1 MRSGT
6 RRGLPVLVGLE
17 LLLYLFWAGCDA
29 VLGLGYGSH
38 WLPSGAVYGLLVA
51 GVVLTRHRT
60 GTGRTG
66 TATGTVAFGLSAGGS
81 VLALVT
87 GGVPFVSLTE
97 LFALAVITVAT
108 VRTAPVRVVLL
119 TAVAS
124 LVVIVGMPL
133 MRVPGID
140 REVFASLTVVGWAGT
155 LVVATASRELW
166 QRRSARLAQ
175 ARTGERLELARE
187 LHDTVAH
194 HVTAIVVAAQAGV
207 VVAGS
212 RPEEAGRALE
222 SIERAGAEALDG
234 MRRMVGVLRSGP
246 DGGVDGADGGAD
258 RAPGHDIGDI
268 DDVVARFD
276 PGGTRTRLEI
286 APEVRA
292 AALGPAVAATAF
304 RVVREALTNVHR
316 HAPAATDVAVGLHL
330 QAGRLVTV
338 VHNDGTGTENP
349 LRDPGGF
356 GLAGMRER
364 VEALDGS
371 VHAGPDGPG
380 GWIVVAEVPAGAG
393 R

>member
-1 MRSGT
+1 MST
-6 RRGLPVLVGLE
+6 APRRGRPLLAGLE
-17 LLLYLFWAGCDA
+17 LLAYLFWAGCDA
-29 VLGLGYGSH
+29 VLAMNYVGF
-38 WLPSGAVYGLLVA
+38 WVPSGAVYGLLVA
-51 GVVLTRHRT
+51 GVVLLRYRT
-60 GTGRTG
+60 GS
-66 TATGTVAFGLSAGGS
+66 TALPVAVVAYGLSAAGS
-81 VLALVT
+81 VAGLVT
-87 GGVPFVSLTE
+87 GGIPFVSLTE
-97 LFALAVITVAT
+97 LFALAVVTVSV
-108 VRTAPVRVVLL
+108 VRTAPVRVVLA
-119 TAVAS
+119 TAVVS
-124 LVVIVGMPL
+124 LCLIVGMPL
-133 MRVPGID
+133 LRVPDID

-155 LVVATASRELW
+155 MVVATAARELW

-175 ARTGERLELARE
+175 ARNDERLELARE

-234 MRRMVGVLRSGP
+234 MRRMVGVLRA
-246 DGGVDGADGGAD
+246 GADGGAD
-258 RAPGHDIGDI
+258 RAPGHDVADVE
-268 DDVVARFD
+268 DVVARFD
-276 PGGTRTRLEI
+276 PERTRTRLEI

-292 AALGPAVAATAF
+292 AVLGPAVAATAF

-316 HAPAATDVAVGLHL
+316 HAPGATTVSVGVHL

-371 VHAGPDGPG
+371 LHAGPDGPG
-380 GWIVVAEVPAGAG
+380 RWIVVAEVPAGAG

>member
-1 MRSGT
+1 MST
-6 RRGLPVLVGLE
+6 APRRGRPLLAGLE
-17 LLLYLFWAGCDA
+17 LLAYLFWAGCDA
-29 VLGLGYGSH
+29 VLAMNYVGF
-38 WLPSGAVYGLLVA
+38 WVPSGAVYGLLVA
-51 GVVLTRHRT
+51 GVVLLRYRT
-60 GTGRTG
+60 GS
-66 TATGTVAFGLSAGGS
+66 TALPVAAVAYGLSAAGS
-81 VLALVT
+81 VAGLVT
-87 GGVPFVSLTE
+87 GGIPFVSLTE
-97 LFALAVITVAT
+97 LFALAVITVSV
-108 VRTAPVRVVLL
+108 VRTAPVRVVLA
-119 TAVAS
+119 TAVVS
-124 LVVIVGMPL
+124 LCLIVGMPL
-133 MRVPGID
+133 LRVPDID

-155 LVVATASRELW
+155 MVVATAARELW

-175 ARTGERLELARE
+175 ARNDERLELARE

-234 MRRMVGVLRSGP
+234 MRRMVGVLRA
-246 DGGVDGADGGAD
+246 GADGGAD
-258 RAPGHDIGDI
+258 RAPGHDVADVE
-268 DDVVARFD
+268 DVVARFD
-276 PGGTRTRLEI
+276 PERTRTRLEI
-286 APEVRA
+286 APEVRTA
-292 AALGPAVAATAF
+292 VLGPAVAATAF

-316 HAPAATDVAVGLHL
+316 HAPGATTVSVGVHL

-371 VHAGPDGPG
+371 LHAGPDGPG
-380 GWIVVAEVPAGAG
+380 RWIVVAEVPAGAG

>member
-1 MRSGT
+1 MSSAP
-6 RRGLPVLVGLE
+6 RRGRPLLAGFEVLA
-17 LLLYLFWAGCDA
+17 YLFWAGCDA
-29 VLGLGYGSH
+29 LLGLGVGPAAV
-38 WLPSGAVYGLLVA
+38 PSGAVYGLLVA
-51 GVVLTRHRT
+51 GVVLLRYRT
-60 GTGRTG
+60 GTGTLPV
-66 TATGTVAFGLSAGGS
+66 AVVAFGLSACGS
-81 VLALVT
+81 VAGVVT
-87 GGVPFVSLTE
+87 GGIPFVSLTE
-97 LFALAVITVAT
+97 LFALAVVTVSV
-108 VRTAPVRVVLL
+108 VRTAPVRVVLA
-119 TAVAS
+119 TAVVS
-124 LVVIVGMPL
+124 LCLIVGMPL
-133 MRVPGID
+133 LRVPDID

-155 LVVATASRELW
+155 MVVATAARELW
-166 QRRSARLAQ
+166 QRRSARLDR
-175 ARTGERLELARE
+175 ARNDERLELARE

-222 SIERAGAEALDG
+222 AIERAGAEALDG
-234 MRRMVGVLRSGP
+234 MRRMVGVLRSGAG
-246 DGGVDGADGGAD
+246 DDTGDGAE
-258 RAPGHDIGDI
+258 RAPGHGLDDI

-276 PGGTRTRLEI
+276 PDGGRARLEI

-292 AALGPAVAATAF
+292 ARLGPAVAATAF

-316 HAPAATDVAVGLHL
+316 HAPGATTVSVGVHL

-371 VHAGPDGPG
+371 LHAGPDGPG
-380 GWIVVAEVPAGAG
+380 RWIVVAEVPAGAG

>member
-1 MRSGT
+1 MST
-6 RRGLPVLVGLE
+6 APRRGRPLLAGLE
-17 LLLYLFWAGCDA
+17 LLAYLFWAGCDA
-29 VLGLGYGSH
+29 VLAMNYVGF
-38 WLPSGAVYGLLVA
+38 WVPSGAVYGLLVA
-51 GVVLTRHRT
+51 GVVLLRYRT
-60 GTGRTG
+60 GS
-66 TATGTVAFGLSAGGS
+66 TALPVAVVAYGLSAAGS
-81 VLALVT
+81 VAGLVT
-87 GGVPFVSLTE
+87 GGIPFVSLTE
-97 LFALAVITVAT
+97 LFALAVVTVSV
-108 VRTAPVRVVLL
+108 VRTAPVRVVLA
-119 TAVAS
+119 TAVVS
-124 LVVIVGMPL
+124 LCLIVGMPL
-133 MRVPGID
+133 LRVPDID

-155 LVVATASRELW
+155 MVVATAARELW

-175 ARTGERLELARE
+175 ARNDERLELARE

-234 MRRMVGVLRSGP
+234 MRRMVGVLRA
-246 DGGVDGADGGAD
+246 GADGGAD
-258 RAPGHDIGDI
+258 RAPGHDVADVE
-268 DDVVARFD
+268 DVVARFD
-276 PGGTRTRLEI
+276 PERTRTRLEI
-286 APEVRA
+286 APEVRTA
-292 AALGPAVAATAF
+292 VLGPAIAATAF

-316 HAPAATDVAVGLHL
+316 HAPGATTVSVGVHL
-330 QAGRLVTV
+330 QAGRLVPV

-371 VHAGPDGPG
+371 LHAGPDGPG
-380 GWIVVAEVPAGAG
+380 RWIVVAEVPAGAG

>member
-1 MRSGT
+1 MRTAT
-6 RRGLPVLVGLE
+6 RRGRPVLVGLE
-17 LLLYLFWAGCDA
+17 LLAYLFWAGCDVA
-29 VLGLGYGSH
+29 LGLGYGTT
-38 WLPSGAVYGLLVA
+38 WAQSGAVYGLLVA
-51 GVVLTRHRT
+51 GVVLTRYRVDT
-60 GTGRTG
+60 GPLG
-66 TATGTVAFGLSAGGS
+66 VAVVAVALSAGGS
-81 VLALVT
+81 AAAVFT
-87 GGVPFVSLTE
+87 GGIPFVSLTE
-97 LFALAVITVAT
+97 LFALAVVTVAT
-108 VRTAPVRVVLL
+108 VRTAPVRVVLGAA
-119 TAVAS
+119 AVS
-124 LVVIVGMPL
+124 LLVIVGMPL
-133 MRVPGID
+133 LRVPGND
-140 REVFASLTVVGWAGT
+140 SEVFASLTVVGWAGT
-155 LVVATASRELW
+155 MVVATAARELT

-175 ARTGERLELARE
+175 ARNDERLELARE

-234 MRRMVGVLRSGP
+234 MRRMVGVLRA
-246 DGGVDGADGGAD
+246 GADGGAD
-258 RAPGHDIGDI
+258 RAPGHDIADVE
-268 DDVVARFD
+268 DVVARFD
-276 PGGTRTRLEI
+276 PDRTRTRLEI
-286 APEVRA
+286 APEVRTA
-292 AALGPAVAATAF
+292 VLGPAVAATAF

-316 HAPAATDVAVGLHL
+316 HAPGATTVSVGVHL

-371 VHAGPDGPG
+371 LHAGPDGPG
-380 GWIVVAEVPAGAG
+380 RWIVVAEVPAGAG

>member
-29 VLGLGYGSH
+29 VLGLGFGSH
-38 WLPSGAVYGLLVA
+38 WQPSGAVYGLLVA

-60 GTGRTG
+60 GTRRTG
-66 TATGTVAFGLSAGGS
+66 TATVAFGLSAGGS
-81 VLALVT
+81 VLALGT

-108 VRTAPVRVVLL
+108 VRTAPVRVVLG

-175 ARTGERLELARE
+175 ARNDERLELARE

-234 MRRMVGVLRSGP
+234 MRRMVGVLRA
-246 DGGVDGADGGAD
+246 GADGGAD
-258 RAPGHDIGDI
+258 RAPGHDIADV

-276 PGGTRTRLEI
+276 PDRSRTRLEI
-286 APEVRA
+286 APEVRTA
-292 AALGPAVAATAF
+292 VLGPAVAATAF

-316 HAPAATDVAVGLHL
+316 HAPGATTVSVGVHL

-371 VHAGPDGPG
+371 LHAGPDGPG
-380 GWIVVAEVPAGAG
+380 RWIVVAEVPAGAG

>member
-1 MRSGT
+1 MST
-6 RRGLPVLVGLE
+6 APRRGRPLLAGLE
-17 LLLYLFWAGCDA
+17 LLAYLFWAGCDA
-29 VLGLGYGSH
+29 VLAMNYVGF
-38 WLPSGAVYGLLVA
+38 WVPSGAVYGLLVA
-51 GVVLTRHRT
+51 GVVLLRYRT
-60 GTGRTG
+60 GS
-66 TATGTVAFGLSAGGS
+66 TALPVAVVAYGLSAAGS
-81 VLALVT
+81 VAGVVT
-87 GGVPFVSLTE
+87 GGIPFVSLTE
-97 LFALAVITVAT
+97 LFALAVVTVSV
-108 VRTAPVRVVLL
+108 VRTAPVRVVLA
-119 TAVAS
+119 TAVVS
-124 LVVIVGMPL
+124 LCLIVGMPL
-133 MRVPGID
+133 LRVPDID

-155 LVVATASRELW
+155 MVVATAARELW

-175 ARTGERLELARE
+175 ARNDERLELARE

-234 MRRMVGVLRSGP
+234 MRRMVGVLRA
-246 DGGVDGADGGAD
+246 GADGGAD
-258 RAPGHDIGDI
+258 RAPGHDIADVE
-268 DDVVARFD
+268 DVVARFD
-276 PGGTRTRLEI
+276 PERTRTRLEI
-286 APEVRA
+286 APEVRTA
-292 AALGPAVAATAF
+292 VLGPAVAATAF

-316 HAPAATDVAVGLHL
+316 HAPGATTVSVGVHL

-349 LRDPGGF
+349 LRDPGGY

-371 VHAGPDGPG
+371 LHAGPDGPG
-380 GWIVVAEVPAGAG
+380 RWIVVAEVPAGAG

>member
-1 MRSGT
+1 MST
-6 RRGLPVLVGLE
+6 APRRGRPLLAGLE
-17 LLLYLFWAGCDA
+17 LLAYLFWAGCDA
-29 VLGLGYGSH
+29 VLSMNYVGF
-38 WLPSGAVYGLLVA
+38 WVPSGAVYGLLVA
-51 GVVLTRHRT
+51 GVVLLRYRT
-60 GTGRTG
+60 GS
-66 TATGTVAFGLSAGGS
+66 TALPVAVVAYGLSAAGS
-81 VLALVT
+81 VAGVVT
-87 GGVPFVSLTE
+87 GGIPFVSLTE
-97 LFALAVITVAT
+97 LFALAVVTVSV
-108 VRTAPVRVVLL
+108 VRTAPVRVVLA
-119 TAVAS
+119 TAVVS
-124 LVVIVGMPL
+124 LCLIVGMPL
-133 MRVPGID
+133 LRVPDID

-155 LVVATASRELW
+155 MVVATAARELW

-175 ARTGERLELARE
+175 ARNDERLELARE

-234 MRRMVGVLRSGP
+234 MRRMVGVLRA
-246 DGGVDGADGGAD
+246 GADGGAD
-258 RAPGHDIGDI
+258 RAPGHDIADVE
-268 DDVVARFD
+268 DVVARFD
-276 PGGTRTRLEI
+276 PDRTRTRLEI
-286 APEVRA
+286 APEVRTA
-292 AALGPAVAATAF
+292 VLGPAVAATAF

-316 HAPAATDVAVGLHL
+316 HAPGATTVSVGVHL

-371 VHAGPDGPG
+371 LHAGPDGPG
-380 GWIVVAEVPAGAG
+380 RWIVVAEVPAGAG

>member
-1 MRSGT
+1 MST
-6 RRGLPVLVGLE
+6 APRRGRPFLAGLE
-17 LLLYLFWAGCDA
+17 LLAYLFWAGCDA
-29 VLGLGYGSH
+29 VLAMNYVGF
-38 WLPSGAVYGLLVA
+38 WVPSGAVYGLLVA
-51 GVVLTRHRT
+51 GVVLLRYRT
-60 GTGRTG
+60 GS
-66 TATGTVAFGLSAGGS
+66 TALPVAVVAYGLSAAGS
-81 VLALVT
+81 VAGVVT
-87 GGVPFVSLTE
+87 GGIPFVSLTE
-97 LFALAVITVAT
+97 LFALAVVTVSV
-108 VRTAPVRVVLL
+108 VRTAPVRVVLA
-119 TAVAS
+119 TAVVS
-124 LVVIVGMPL
+124 LCLIVGMPL
-133 MRVPGID
+133 LRVPDID

-155 LVVATASRELW
+155 MVVATAARELW

-175 ARTGERLELARE
+175 ARNDERLELARE

-234 MRRMVGVLRSGP
+234 MRRMVGVLRA
-246 DGGVDGADGGAD
+246 GADGGAD
-258 RAPGHDIGDI
+258 RAPGHDIADVE
-268 DDVVARFD
+268 DVVARFD
-276 PGGTRTRLEI
+276 PDRTRTRLEI
-286 APEVRA
+286 APEVRTA
-292 AALGPAVAATAF
+292 VLGPAVAATAF

-316 HAPAATDVAVGLHL
+316 HAPGATTVSVGVHL

-371 VHAGPDGPG
+371 LHAGPDGPG
-380 GWIVVAEVPAGAG
+380 RWIVVAEVPAGAG

>member
-1 MRSGT
+1 MST
-6 RRGLPVLVGLE
+6 APRRGRPLLAGLE
-17 LLLYLFWAGCDA
+17 LLAYLFWAGCDA
-29 VLGLGYGSH
+29 VLAMNYVGF
-38 WLPSGAVYGLLVA
+38 WVPSGAVYGLLVA
-51 GVVLTRHRT
+51 GVVLLRYRT
-60 GTGRTG
+60 GS
-66 TATGTVAFGLSAGGS
+66 TALPVAVVAYGLSAAGS
-81 VLALVT
+81 VAGLVT
-87 GGVPFVSLTE
+87 GGIPFVSLTE
-97 LFALAVITVAT
+97 LFALAVVTVSV
-108 VRTAPVRVVLL
+108 VRTAPVRVVLA
-119 TAVAS
+119 TAVVS
-124 LVVIVGMPL
+124 LCLIVGMPL
-133 MRVPGID
+133 LRVPDID

-155 LVVATASRELW
+155 MVVATAARELW

-175 ARTGERLELARE
+175 ARNDERLELARE

-234 MRRMVGVLRSGP
+234 MRRMVGVLRA
-246 DGGVDGADGGAD
+246 GADGGAD
-258 RAPGHDIGDI
+258 RAPGHDVADVE
-268 DDVVARFD
+268 DVVARFD
-276 PGGTRTRLEI
+276 PERTRTRLEI
-286 APEVRA
+286 APEVRTA
-292 AALGPAVAATAF
+292 VLGPAIAATAF

-316 HAPAATDVAVGLHL
+316 HAPGATTVSVGVHL

-371 VHAGPDGPG
+371 LHAGPDGPG
-380 GWIVVAEVPAGAG
+380 RWIVVAEVPAGAG

>member
-1 MRSGT
+1 MST
-6 RRGLPVLVGLE
+6 APRRGRPLLAGLE
-17 LLLYLFWAGCDA
+17 LLAYLFWAGCDA
-29 VLGLGYGSH
+29 VLAMNYVGF
-38 WLPSGAVYGLLVA
+38 WVPSGAVYGLLVA
-51 GVVLTRHRT
+51 GVVLLRYRT
-60 GTGRTG
+60 GS
-66 TATGTVAFGLSAGGS
+66 TALPVAVVASGLSAAGS
-81 VLALVT
+81 VAGLVT
-87 GGVPFVSLTE
+87 GGIPFVSLTE
-97 LFALAVITVAT
+97 LFALAVVTVSV
-108 VRTAPVRVVLL
+108 VRTAPVRVVLA
-119 TAVAS
+119 TAVVS
-124 LVVIVGMPL
+124 LCLIVGMPL
-133 MRVPGID
+133 LRVPDID

-155 LVVATASRELW
+155 MVVATAARELW

-175 ARTGERLELARE
+175 ARNDERLELARE

-234 MRRMVGVLRSGP
+234 MRRMVGVLRA
-246 DGGVDGADGGAD
+246 GADGGAD
-258 RAPGHDIGDI
+258 RAPGHDVADVE
-268 DDVVARFD
+268 DVVARFD
-276 PGGTRTRLEI
+276 PERTRTRLEI
-286 APEVRA
+286 APEVRTA
-292 AALGPAVAATAF
+292 VLGPAVAATAF

-316 HAPAATDVAVGLHL
+316 HAPGATTVSVGVHL

-371 VHAGPDGPG
+371 LHAGPDGPG
-380 GWIVVAEVPAGAG
+380 RWIVVAEVPAGAG